1 MEKVLNTKGE
11 IEKLRLT
18 EDDFDKKVIKTIE
31 CDWGYEDIILM
42 THPELDDNEA
52 VIKWEGLYIT
62 NCPKNEEEIGM
73 DMILCAIDCFLSVYQ
88 TYGSVTFNYPTLR
101 KDMKEC
107 WESCH

>member
-1 MEKVLNTKGE
+1 MEKVLNIKGE
-11 IEKLRLT
+11 IEKLKFI

-31 CDWGYEDIILM
+31 CDWGYEDVILM

-52 VIKWEGLYIT
+52 VIKWDGLYII
-62 NCPKNEEEIGM
+62 NCPKNEEEIDM
-73 DMILCAIDCFLSVYQ
+73 EMILCAIGCFWSVYQ

-107 WESCH
+107 WESCN

>member
-31 CDWGYEDIILM
+31 CDWGYEDVILM

-52 VIKWEGLYIT
+52 VIKWEGLYII
-62 NCPKNEEEIGM
+62 NCPKNE
-73 DMILCAIDCFLSVYQ
+73 
-88 TYGSVTFNYPTLR
+88 
-101 KDMKEC
+101 
-107 WESCH
+107 